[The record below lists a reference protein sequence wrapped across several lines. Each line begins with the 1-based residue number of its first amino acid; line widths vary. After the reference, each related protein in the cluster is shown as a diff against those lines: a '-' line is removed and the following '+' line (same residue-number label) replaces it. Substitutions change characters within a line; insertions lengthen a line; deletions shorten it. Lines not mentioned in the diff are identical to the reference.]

1 MKTSN
6 KNSAKKKLVPA
17 VAMLTTSAIMLST
30 ATYAWFTMNKN
41 VEVKGLS
48 MSATAGDS
56 LEISLGSLT
65 AGSAPTNN
73 APTIGDISWKKSIL
87 IDDYYASVGKMLPAS
102 TADGLTVY
110 SIDDI
115 EKIFAGGTKVEDNAA
130 VSAKTQGDS
139 VTLNLDGTPGTTF
152 HTIPDSETGAKAAQG
167 YYIDVPMWIRTTN
180 AAVGGSEVYCT
191 VNITDGNA
199 DKTDAGN
206 SGTALMKA
214 VRVAIIPIGTAQSK
228 VGGDDGINGLALTG
242 SAGYAADSS
251 TASTLKKITDTTVL
265 NGAATIFG
273 LDGTTYNSK
282 VLTAAGTYS
291 AALDTAPTVATG
303 ATISGTYTPPTAPND
318 PSASKNTAVF
328 TIPAANEDSYS
339 GVSFIAR
346 VWLEGE
352 SKFCNDATA
361 DQDWNID
368 FHFTLDEVAPS
379 P

>member
-41 VEVKGLS
+41 VEVEGLS

-110 SIDDI
+110 SINDNKTI
-115 EKIFAGGTKVEDNAA
+115 YAGGTKVEDNAA

-139 VTLNLDGTPGTTF
+139 VELKLDDPAATF
-152 HTIPDSETGAKAAQG
+152 HTIPDTDPTATAAQG
-167 YYIDVPMWIRTTN
+167 YYIDVPMWIRTTKTTD
-180 AAVGGSEVYCT
+180 SKVYCT
-191 VNITDGNA
+191 VNISDNTVGN
-199 DKTDAGN
+199 TDAGN
-206 SGTALMKA
+206 AGTSLKKA

-228 VGGDDGINGLALTG
+228 VGGADGINGLTLTG
-242 SAGYAADSS
+242 SAGYDADGS
-251 TASTLKKITDTTVL
+251 TASTLTKITDTTVL
-265 NGAATIFG
+265 DGAATIFG

-291 AALDTAPTVATG
+291 TVLNTAPTVATG

-318 PSASKNTAVF
+318 PLASQNTAVF

-352 SKFCNDATA
+352 SEFCNDATA

-368 FHFTLDEVAPS
+368 FHFTLDEVAP
-379 P
+379 

>member
-115 EKIFAGGTKVEDNAA
+115 EKIFAGGTKVEDDAA
-130 VSAKTQGDS
+130 VSTKTQGDS
-139 VTLNLDGTPGTTF
+139 VTLTRDGNTNTEF
-152 HTIPDSETGAKAAQG
+152 KTIPDSETGAKAAQG

-180 AAVGGSEVYCT
+180 AAAGGSDVYCT
-191 VNITDGNA
+191 VNITDGA
-199 DKTDAGN
+199 GDTDAGN

-228 VGGDDGINGLALTG
+228 VGGADGINGLTLTG
-242 SAGYAADSS
+242 SAGYDADGS
-251 TASTLKKITDTTVL
+251 TASTLTKITDTTVL
-265 NGAATIFG
+265 DGAATIFG

-291 AALDTAPTVATG
+291 TVLNTAPTVATG

-318 PSASKNTAVF
+318 PLASKNTAVF
-328 TIPAANEDSYS
+328 TIPAAAEDSYS

-352 SKFCNDATA
+352 SEFCNDATA

>member
-115 EKIFAGGTKVEDNAA
+115 EKIFAGGTKVEDDAA
-130 VSAKTQGDS
+130 VSTKTQGDS
-139 VTLNLDGTPGTTF
+139 VTLTLDGAPGTTF
-152 HTIPDSETGAKAAQG
+152 HTIPDSDAGAKAAQG

-180 AAVGGSEVYCT
+180 TAAGGSNVYCT
-191 VNITDGNA
+191 VNITNGA
-199 DKTDAGN
+199 GETDAGN
-206 SGTALMKA
+206 NGTSLMKA

-228 VGGDDGINGLALTG
+228 VGGADGINGLALTG
-242 SAGYAADSS
+242 SAGYGASDA
-251 TASTLKKITDTTVL
+251 ASTLKKITDTTVL
-265 NGAATIFG
+265 DGAATIFG
-273 LDGTTYNSK
+273 LDGATYDTK
-282 VLTAAGTYS
+282 VLTRAGKYS

-303 ATISGTYTPPTAPND
+303 ATISGTYVPPTDPN
-318 PSASKNTAVF
+318 ASKNTAVF
-328 TIPAANEDSYS
+328 TIPAAAEDSYS

-352 SKFCNDATA
+352 SEFCNDATA